1 MQQNSSK
8 KLIILSNSGGYGGA
22 PRFVEQLIPTLS
34 RSMEVHVFAEHPL
47 HLEALRRLHAPQLHV
62 YALTKG
68 RTVLQVLSNAL
79 RLWKQFRRIRPTHVL
94 SNTNKAALFLGLLY
108 RSGALRNAKKL
119 VFVHDYQWVNAKLI
133 WKLLGRTPL
142 LVPTKALFDK
152 PNYMPDWPVIEIPNS
167 IQVEEPPIHSTRKPP
182 TVLSLAMISP
192 WKGLE
197 YLLQAFLIAKKKAPD
212 IQLEIMGK
220 VVQQSYF
227 DSLVQFVKEHGLE
240 ACVQFKPYTHDVT
253 PHYKSAQLIV
263 SSSISELGGPETFG
277 RTIIEAW
284 AVGKPVVAFQNG
296 GPRFVID
303 HGINGYLVPEKNV
316 EELGARI
323 AELANSPELCQQMG
337 LAGYQKV
344 LETYTPEIVAAKLIQ
359 AMDSL

>member
-22 PRFVEQLIPTLS
+22 PRFVEQLIPTLA
-34 RSMEVHVFAEHPL
+34 RSMEIHVFAEHPL
-47 HLEALRRLHAPQLHV
+47 HLEALRRLHAPQLYV
-62 YALTKG
+62 YSLIKG
-68 RTVLQVLSNAL
+68 RTLFQVISNAL
-79 RLWKQFRRIRPTHVL
+79 RLWKQFRRIRPTHVM

-119 VFVHDYQWVNAKLI
+119 VFVHDYQWVNAKFI
-133 WKLLGRTPL
+133 WKLLGKTPL

-152 PNYMPDWPVIEIPNS
+152 PNYMPDWPVMEIPNS
-167 IQVEEPPIHSTRKPP
+167 IYVESIPENATSQSAK
-182 TVLSLAMISP
+182 VLCLAMISP

-197 YLLQAFLIAKKKAPD
+197 YLLQAFVHARNLVPE

-227 DSLVQFVKEHGLE
+227 DSLVQFVKDHQLE
-240 ACVQFKPYTHDVT
+240 NCVQFKPYTHDVV
-253 PHYKSAQLIV
+253 PHYKEAQIIV
-263 SSSISELGGPETFG
+263 SSSISEFGGPETFG

-316 EELGARI
+316 VELGARI
-323 AELANSPELCQQMG
+323 AELAQSPELCQRMG
-337 LAGYQKV
+337 HAGYQKV
-344 LETYTPEIVAAKLIQ
+344 MQSYTPEVVANKLIQ